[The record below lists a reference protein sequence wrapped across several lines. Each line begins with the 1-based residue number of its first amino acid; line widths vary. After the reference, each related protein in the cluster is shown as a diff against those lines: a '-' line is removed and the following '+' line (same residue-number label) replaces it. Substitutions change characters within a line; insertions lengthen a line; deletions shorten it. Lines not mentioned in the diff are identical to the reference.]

1 MSSKLIILSFQVGY
15 GKTAITLGL
24 IDSAGKAP
32 SIPEDYRS
40 GHIETG
46 ATLVIVPAHLMGQ
59 WPAEIQKFLGTS
71 KAVVVIRDL
80 SCLNKITVK
89 QIVDA
94 DIVVVNFT
102 VLSNEKYF
110 SRLSRLA
117 GAATATVPKGRHF
130 ETVYDDFL
138 KGLTVRVAQIRDDT
152 KNVFSKIQ
160 SDAKNREN
168 RDGCEGG
175 VRLDGKKAVYKAG
188 EKANAHKDI
197 KKTSIKDVADPW
209 LLSSKQAKQDYE
221 KMTCPPLEMFFWR
234 RLVVDEFTYLSN
246 EKRGQTLSLILGLK
260 AHARWGLSGTPAH
273 ANFNNIQSLAT
284 LLGIH
289 LGVEESLPGARK
301 RANEEKTGLE
311 ALANF
316 LELRTMQWHERRHS
330 LAQKFLDRFVRQN
343 IAEIDEIP
351 YEEHLEFIEL
361 PPAERAIYLELDT
374 HLRSL
379 DMKSKSAQRSKKRST
394 GDRENRMQQVLEE
407 SKSAEEALLKRC
419 AHFNMSGSKS
429 TTAMEKCDEIIKL
442 REEQNSVCE
451 EDLVDAIAAA
461 LKQRN
466 LILELDPGWLGTK
479 STEKGEVQDRLEV
492 YLQHVENLSSISGG
506 ADLEIHSRIKLL
518 LGKAHKSKNPVKQ
531 YLKLAEANGE
541 ISNEDD
547 EDSSENGSEA
557 GEGSKKR
564 KKTGSTKQEPSP
576 DDHRK
581 PEKKLYDMKFGL
593 REHMHLVTALGKE
606 LCGRIRSLRYFQWV
620 RKFQHQQTSME
631 CPSCSSVL
639 SIDRV
644 GVLSSCG
651 HIGCLDCLHRC
662 AADSNCVAKHCST
675 SCQARVASTQ
685 IVSAVNLGAD
695 QDHSQ
700 AGKYGAKLTAVVNKV
715 REIITSGDRLIV
727 FVQFDDLKDKIKE
740 ALTDEGISSLEI
752 TGNIRKMIKAVEPF
766 QKAKPGKNDPRVLLL
781 KMDDE
786 QSAGLNLTNL
796 NHAIFVHPLLAPTK
810 QAYQAYETQAIG
822 RIRRFGQTKK
832 VHTHRFLV
840 TNSIDTEIYN
850 DRAGT

>member
-1 MSSKLIILSFQVGY
+1 
-15 GKTAITLGL
+15 
-24 IDSAGKAP
+24 
-32 SIPEDYRS
+32 
-40 GHIETG
+40 
-46 ATLVIVPAHLMGQ
+46 MGQ
-59 WPAEIQKFLGTS
+59 WPAEIHKFLGTS
-71 KAVVVIRDL
+71 KTVVVIKDL

-117 GAATATVPKGRHF
+117 GAATATVRKGRHF
-130 ETVYDDFL
+130 ETVYNDFL
-138 KGLTVRVAQIRDDT
+138 KGLTVRVDQIRNDT
-152 KNVFSKIQ
+152 KNVFTKIQ
-160 SDAKNREN
+160 NDAKKCEN

-175 VRLDGKKAVYKAG
+175 VRLDGKKAVYKG
-188 EKANAHKDI
+188 ENGKVQKKVEKA
-197 KKTSIKDVADPW
+197 SITDVDPW
-209 LLSSKQAKQDYE
+209 MLSKQAKQNYE
-221 KMTCPPLEMFFWR
+221 KMTAPPLEMFFWR

-246 EKRGQTLSLILGLK
+246 EKRGQTLSMILGLR

-273 ANFNNIQSLAT
+273 ANFNDIQSLAT

-289 LGVEESLPGARK
+289 LGVDESLPGARK

-361 PPAERAIYLELDT
+361 PPAERAIYLELET

-419 AHFNMSGSKS
+419 AHFNMSGSKF
-429 TTAMEKCDEIIKL
+429 TTAMEKCDEIIEL
-442 REEQNSVCE
+442 REKQNTVCE

-492 YLQHVENLSSISGG
+492 YLRDVEHLSSISGG
-506 ADLEIHSRIKLL
+506 ADFEIHSRIKHLL
-518 LGKAHKSKNPVKQ
+518 EKAHESKDPVKQ
-531 YLKLAEANGE
+531 YPKLADANGE
-541 ISNEDD
+541 NADEDD
-547 EDSSENGSEA
+547 EGGSEDGSEA
-557 GEGSKKR
+557 GDGSKKR
-564 KKTGSTKQEPSP
+564 KRTGPTKHEPSP

-581 PEKKLYDMKFGL
+581 PEKKLYGMKFGL

-620 RKFQHQQTSME
+620 RKFQHQLTSME

-662 AADSNCVAKHCST
+662 AADCYCVAKQSSV
-675 SCQARVASTQ
+675 SCQARVASTH

-695 QDHSQ
+695 QDHSH

-715 REIITSGDRLIV
+715 REVITSGDRLIV
-727 FVQFDDLKDKIKE
+727 FVQFDDLKDKVKE
-740 ALTDEGISSLEI
+740 ALSDEGIPSLEI

-766 QKAKPGKNDPRVLLL
+766 QKTKPGKNDPRVLLL

-822 RIRRFGQTKK
+822 RIRRFGQTKT
-832 VHTHRFLV
+832 VHIWRFLV
-840 TNSIDTEIYN
+840 TNSIDTEIYD
-850 DRAGT
+850 DRAGKQCGA

>member
-1 MSSKLIILSFQVGY
+1 VPSKLIILSFQVGY

-24 IDSAGKAP
+24 IDLAEKAP
-32 SIPEDYRS
+32 PIPEDYRS

-46 ATLVIVPAHLMGQ
+46 ATLVVVPAHLMGQ

-71 KAVVVIRDL
+71 KTVVVIKDL

-130 ETVYDDFL
+130 ETVYDGFL
-138 KGLTVRVAQIRDDT
+138 KGLTVRVAQIKEDT

-160 SDAKNREN
+160 NDAKNREN

-175 VRLDGKKAVYKAG
+175 VRLDGKKAVYKEG
-188 EKANAHKDI
+188 EKAKVHEQVEKA
-197 KKTSIKDVADPW
+197 SIKDVADPW
-209 LLSSKQAKQDYE
+209 LLSKQAKQNYE
-221 KMTCPPLEMFFWR
+221 KMTCPNLEMFFWR
-234 RLVVDEFTYLSN
+234 RLVVDEFTYLAN

-273 ANFNNIQSLAT
+273 ANFNDIQSLAT

-301 RANEEKTGLE
+301 RGKEEKTGLE
-311 ALANF
+311 ALSNF

-419 AHFNMSGSKS
+419 AHFNMSGSNS

-442 REEQNSVCE
+442 REKQNTVCE
-451 EDLVDAIAAA
+451 EDLVDSIAAA

-492 YLQHVENLSSISGG
+492 YLRDVENLSSISGG
-506 ADLEIHSRIKLL
+506 ADFEIHSRIKHLL
-518 LGKAHKSKNPVKQ
+518 AQAHESKDPVKQ
-531 YLKLAEANGE
+531 YPKLAEANGE
-541 ISNEDD
+541 IADEDD
-547 EDSSENGSEA
+547 DSSENGSEA
-557 GEGSKKR
+557 EDGSKKR
-564 KKTGSTKQEPSP
+564 KRTEPT
-576 DDHRK
+576 

-662 AADSNCVAKHCST
+662 AADCHCVANKCSI

-695 QDHSQ
+695 QDHSH

-715 REIITSGDRLIV
+715 REVITSGDRLIV
-727 FVQFDDLKDKIKE
+727 FVQFDDLKEKIKE
-740 ALTDEGISSLEI
+740 ALTDEGIPSLEI

-766 QKAKPGKNDPRVLLL
+766 QKTKPGKNDPRVLLL

-810 QAYQAYETQAIG
+810 QAYRAYETQAVG
-822 RIRRFGQTKK
+822 RIRRFGQSKT
-832 VHTHRFLV
+832 VHVWRFLV
-840 TNSIDTEIYN
+840 TNSIDTEIYD
-850 DRAGT
+850 DRAGTQGGA